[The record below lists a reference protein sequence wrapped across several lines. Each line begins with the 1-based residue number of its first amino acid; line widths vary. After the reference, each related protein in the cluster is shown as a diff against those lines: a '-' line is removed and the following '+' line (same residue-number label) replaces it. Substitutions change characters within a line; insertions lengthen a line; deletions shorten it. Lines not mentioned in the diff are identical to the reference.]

1 MDVFRRLA
9 LGAALLL
16 APLGGAMAQST
27 ANTFPSQLVRIV
39 VPFSAGSVTDILA
52 RVLADKLAEAWHQ
65 QVIVENRPGIA
76 GTATAAK
83 AAPDGHTLMLTSN
96 GHTVLGVLNKG
107 LAFDPVK
114 DFVGVTQVASI
125 PVVLVTPPTLPATT
139 VKEFIALAKEKPGT
153 LNFAS
158 AGLASTAYIAAELFK
173 QTAHI
178 DIVHIPYKGAPDA
191 MTSVMRGDSHLYF
204 LAVNLAAQLAEKGQ
218 VHALAVV
225 RSERSAA
232 MPNTPTIAEAGM
244 PEYSYDAWFGVMAPA
259 GTPAAIL
266 AKVSRDIATVLHA
279 PETRDRLSAQGVEV
293 VVNTPAAFDDVI
305 KRDTER
311 YSQLLRDAGVGGN

>member
-1 MDVFRRLA
+1 MQVFRRLT
-9 LGAALLL
+9 LSVALLL
-16 APLGGAMAQST
+16 ASLGGAMAQSS
-27 ANTFPSQLVRIV
+27 ADAFPSQLVRII
-39 VPFSAGSVTDILA
+39 VPFSAGSVTDILV

-83 AAPDGHTLMLTSN
+83 AVPDGHTLMLTSN

-125 PVVLVTPPTLPATT
+125 PVVLITPPTLPVTT
-139 VKEFIALAKEKPGT
+139 VKEFVALAKEKPGT

-218 VHALAVV
+218 VRALAVV
-225 RSERSAA
+225 RSARSPT

-279 PETRDRLSAQGVEV
+279 PDTGERLSAQGIEV
-293 VVNTPAAFDDVI
+293 VVNTPAQFDEVI

-311 YSQLLRDAGVGGN
+311 YSQLLKDAGIGN